1 MTKKEKK
8 NLKIQID
15 YNKMTLIKGQLSI
28 LKRLKKKKKENKAT
42 KKTKIDNNKM
52 AKKREQ
58 NN

>member
-28 LKRLKKKKKENKAT
+28 LKWLKKNKENKAT
-42 KKTKIDNNKM
+42 KKTKIDHNKM